1 MKIGKG
7 ELKIGR
13 FVVPYRVYGETGR
26 FIVCVNGAQ
35 QTMAAWKT
43 VVSYFSKD
51 YRIVLFDFPNQG
63 RGKVLS
69 GPTAISFEEQLQV
82 LQQVVRAQNSP
93 EKLHVVGAS
102 WGGIV
107 VAVFASQHQELV
119 EKIILAS
126 FSPKTST
133 RMLAILQE
141 GKRLY
146 ETGQRDQVSNLIIDN
161 FGKHLSEAYK
171 EKIRSQFDS
180 IKKEQLQSFYEH
192 GRLLEDG
199 HSIVEVMEPA
209 NIKAK
214 TLIINGEHD
223 TIMNFEDLDLL
234 ANRIPNCETKVVQGV
249 GHFLHNE
256 REDILGIYS
265 KFLAS

>member
-1 MKIGKG
+1 MKIEKG
-7 ELKIGR
+7 ELKLDR
-13 FVVPYRVYGETGR
+13 FVVPYRVYGDTGR

-35 QTMAAWKT
+35 ITMATWKS
-43 VVSYFSKD
+43 VISYFSKD
-51 YRIVLFDFPNQG
+51 YRIVLFDFPGQG
-63 RGKVLS
+63 RAQVLS
-69 GPTAISFEEQLQV
+69 GPTAISFDEQLTV
-82 LQQVVRAQNSP
+82 VHQVVLAQNSS

-102 WGGIV
+102 WGGVV
-107 VAVFASQHQELV
+107 VAVFASQHPELV

-126 FSPKTST
+126 FSPKTSN
-133 RMLAILQE
+133 RMLAVLKE

-146 ETGQRDQVSNLIIDN
+146 ETGKGDQVSTLIIDN
-161 FGKHLSEAYK
+161 FGKHLSDAYK
-171 EKIRSQFDS
+171 EKISRQFDA
-180 IKKEQLQSFYEH
+180 IKSDQFQSFYEH

-199 HSIVEVMEPA
+199 HSIDEVMEPA

-223 TIMNFEDLDLL
+223 TIMNLEDLDLL
-234 ANRIPNCETKVVQGV
+234 ANRIPNCETKVVEGV

-256 REDILGIYS
+256 REDILDIYS

>member
-1 MKIGKG
+1 MVTY
-7 ELKIGR
+7 
-13 FVVPYRVYGETGR
+13 FV
-26 FIVCVNGAQ
+26 
-35 QTMAAWKT
+35 
-43 VVSYFSKD
+43 KD
-51 YRIVLFDFPNQG
+51 YRIVLFDFPSQG
-63 RGKVLS
+63 RGKILS
-69 GPTAISFEEQLQV
+69 GATGISFDEQLQV
-82 LQQVVRAQNSP
+82 LHEIVLAQ
-93 EKLHVVGAS
+93 KLSDKVHVVGAS
-102 WGGIV
+102 WGGV
-107 VAVFASQHQELV
+107 LVAVFASKFPELV

-126 FSPKTST
+126 FSPKTSN
-133 RMLAILQE
+133 RMLAVLKE

-146 ETGQRDQVSNLIIDN
+146 ETGQADQVSSLIIDN
-161 FGKHLSEAYK
+161 FGKHLPDAYK

-180 IKKEQLQSFYEH
+180 IKSEHFQAFYEH

-199 HSIVEVMEPA
+199 HSIDEVMEPA

-234 ANRIPNCETKVVQGV
+234 ANRIPDCETKVVQGV

-256 REDILGIYS
+256 REDVLGIYS

>member
-1 MKIGKG
+1 MKIAKG
-7 ELKIGR
+7 ELKLDR
-13 FVVPYRVYGETGR
+13 FAVPYRVYGETGR
-26 FIVCVNGAQ
+26 YIVCVNGAQ
-35 QTMAAWKT
+35 QTMAAWKS
-43 VVSYFSKD
+43 VVSYFFKD
-51 YRIVLFDFPNQG
+51 YRIVLFDFPGQG
-63 RGKVLS
+63 RGQVLS
-69 GPTAISFEEQLQV
+69 GPTGVSFEEQLQV
-82 LQQVVRAQNSP
+82 LSQVVLAQNSP

-102 WGGIV
+102 WGGVV
-107 VAVFASQHQELV
+107 VAVFASQHPELV

-126 FSPKTST
+126 FSPKTSN
-133 RMLAILQE
+133 RMLAVLRE

-146 ETGQRDQVSNLIIDN
+146 ETGQADQMSALIIDN
-161 FGKHLSEAYK
+161 FGKHLSDAYK
-171 EKIRSQFDS
+171 EKISRQFGAIRS
-180 IKKEQLQSFYEH
+180 EQLQSFYEH

-199 HSIVEVMEPA
+199 HSIDEVLEPA

-223 TIMNFEDLDLL
+223 TIMNLEDLDLL
-234 ANRIPNCETKVVQGV
+234 ANRIPNCETKVVEGV